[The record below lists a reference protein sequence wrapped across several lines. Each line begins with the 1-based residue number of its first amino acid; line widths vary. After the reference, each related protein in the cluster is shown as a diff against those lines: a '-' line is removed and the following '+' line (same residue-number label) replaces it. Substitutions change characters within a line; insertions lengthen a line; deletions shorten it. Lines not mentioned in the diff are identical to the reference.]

1 MMPADENVGVLIEAW
16 KLMVGRLPGS
26 TIEHAGWL
34 ATMFGNVPLPFLNVS
49 VADRPLENS
58 ADLRNILVLAKKRAR
73 ACKHGSLLALCDA
86 WAPED
91 WKLVAAEEGFAVALK
106 MTGMAAD
113 QLPPPRRAL
122 PELEFRR
129 VSDETTARDLAMINA
144 HAYGMSPQLFECLC
158 DLHLWHED
166 SYGYVGYA
174 RGRAVT
180 AASTFPVAGTMYV
193 AFVATM
199 PDAHGKGYAEAVMRQ
214 AIEQGRRAMGLT
226 RLTLHASDMGRPLY
240 QAMGFGSGASVV
252 LLEASK

>member
-1 MMPADENVGVLIEAW
+1 
-16 KLMVGRLPGS
+16 
-26 TIEHAGWL
+26 
-34 ATMFGNVPLPFLNVS
+34 MFGNVPLPFLNVS
-49 VADRPLENS
+49 APDHPLANAE
-58 ADLRNILVLAKKRAR
+58 DLRSILALAKERAR
-73 ACKHGSLLALCDA
+73 ACEHGTLLALCDA

-91 WKLVAAEEGFAVALK
+91 WKRVAAEEGFAVALN

-113 QLPPPRRAL
+113 QLLPARRAL

-144 HAYGMSPQLFECLC
+144 HAYGMSLELFECLC
-158 DLHLWHED
+158 NLHLWHED

-174 RGRAVT
+174 GGRAVT
-180 AASTFPVAGTMYV
+180 AASTFPAAGTVYV

-199 PDAHGKGYAEAVMRQ
+199 PDAHGKGCAEAVMRK
-214 AIEQGRRAMGLT
+214 AIEQGRQAMGLT

-252 LLEASK
+252 LLEPSK